1 MKCRHCGSKLNKV
14 FIDLINAPPSNSYLT
29 EEQLNEPEVFYPLK
43 VWVCENCWLVQ
54 VEEYKSSDEIFC
66 DEYAYFSSYS
76 KSWVK
81 HAEEYV
87 EMICKRLSLNRS
99 SRILEIAS
107 NDGYLLQ
114 FFVKKGIP
122 CFGVEPSLG
131 TAKAAEAKGVESL
144 VDFFGSYLAGK
155 IVEER
160 GKQDLVLGNNVLAHV
175 PDINDFV
182 KGMKIVLSDKGTIT
196 MEFPHILEL
205 IQRNQFDTIYHE
217 HFSYLSL
224 NTVEKIFDKN
234 SLKIYDV
241 EELST
246 HGGSLRIY
254 ACHNEN
260 ESYSINENVERI
272 KNREQE
278 FGLLNLGVYQSFQKN
293 IDGVKH
299 QFLSYLFEQKG
310 MGKKIA
316 AYGAAAKGNTFL
328 NYCGIKGTDLIDFV
342 VDVSP
347 HKQGKYLP
355 GSHIPIVSEQ
365 EICEEKPDII
375 VVLPWNIADEI
386 SDQLSYVKK
395 WNCKFVLAIPEL
407 KVYAPK

>member
-1 MKCRHCGSKLNKV
+1 MKCRYCGSQLDKV

-29 EEQLNEPEVFYPLK
+29 KDQLNEPEVFYPLK

-54 VEEYKSSDEIFC
+54 IEEYKSSDEIFC

-81 HAEEYV
+81 HAEKYV
-87 EMICKRLSLNRS
+87 EMICKRLSLNRYS
-99 SRILEIAS
+99 HVMEIAS

-144 VDFFGSYLAGK
+144 VDFFGSHLAGK
-155 IVEER
+155 IVNER

-182 KGMKIVLSDKGTIT
+182 KGLKTVLSDEGTVT

-205 IQRNQFDTIYHE
+205 IRHNQFDTIYHE

-224 NTVEKIFDKN
+224 NTVEKVFDKN
-234 SLKIYDV
+234 GLKIYDV

-260 ESYSINENVERI
+260 KSYSINENVERI

-293 IDGVKH
+293 IDRVK
-299 QFLSYLFEQKG
+299 QEFLSYLFEQKR
-310 MGKKIA
+310 MGKKIV

-328 NYCGIKGTDLIDFV
+328 NYCGIKGTNLIDFV

-386 SDQLSYVKK
+386 SEQLSYVKK
-395 WNCKFVLAIPEL
+395 WSCKFVLAIPEL
-407 KVYAPK
+407 KIYAPK